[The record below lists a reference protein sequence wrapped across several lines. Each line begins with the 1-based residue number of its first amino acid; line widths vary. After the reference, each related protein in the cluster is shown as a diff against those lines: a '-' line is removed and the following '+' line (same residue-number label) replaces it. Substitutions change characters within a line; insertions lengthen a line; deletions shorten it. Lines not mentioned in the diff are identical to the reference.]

1 MNGSQSYQS
10 LVDKYKGSNQV
21 VKKLG
26 MSDLLIQLSIMG
38 VIHAWRY
45 VEIGYYH
52 IAAPVLFFL
61 SIYYLAKNFFA
72 SHRIEGNMAQ
82 MILEGIDI
90 EAKNPSF
97 GKFFHGILRSF
108 NLMSILVQRSLF
120 NVVVV
125 ICLGNLMIQFIND
138 VNPAITISRWF
149 VSLFSWAPGV
159 IACKMYYDSL
169 KELDEAKERVFAT
182 S

>member
-10 LVDKYKGSNQV
+10 LVDKYKGGNQV

-26 MSDLLIQLSIMG
+26 MSDLFIQLSIMG
-38 VIHAWRY
+38 VIHSWRHL
-45 VEIGYYH
+45 EIGYYH
-52 IAAPVLFFL
+52 IAVPVLFSL

-72 SHRIEGNMAQ
+72 SHRIEGSMAQ

-90 EAKNPSF
+90 ETKNSSF

-125 ICLGNLMIQFIND
+125 ICLGNLMVQFIND

-149 VSLFSWAPGV
+149 VSLFSWAPGA
-159 IACKMYYDSL
+159 IACKLYYDSL
-169 KELDEAKERVFAT
+169 KELDEAKERVFAN